1 MRLKQIKLAG
11 FKSFVDPTTV
21 TLPGNRCS
29 IVGPNGGGK
38 SNIVDAVRWVMGESS
53 AKQLRGES
61 LTDVIFNGSSS
72 RKLSGA
78 ASIELLFDNSDGRI
92 GGEYAAYAEIAIR
105 RQVSRDS
112 QSVYFLNGTRCRRRD
127 IADVFLGTGFGP
139 RSYSIIEQG
148 MIGQLVEAR
157 PDDLRVYL
165 EEAAGISKYK
175 ERRRE
180 TENSIRH
187 TRENLERLRDTR
199 EELGRTLARLQKQ
212 AKAAKRYRELKE
224 EEGLRTAE
232 LHAIRW
238 RDLTQRLET
247 LQRDLAGREVEFE
260 RLRAEHQSV
269 DTDIAAAR
277 VRHEETNAASSAEQA
292 SFYGLGTDIGRIEEN
307 LKFNRSRVQEST
319 KDLDGVRAQ
328 LEESA
333 RQLAMDEGDIEEL
346 ERAVVALT
354 PQVEAAQAADEK
366 AAARLADAERA
377 YAEWQETWEEFG
389 KRAAESGRDAQVQAS
404 RIEYSEQLIAN
415 LRTRLDR
422 LVADEQ
428 VPPPVESGQIDSLA
442 AEIAGHQQRRA
453 TLEADVDR
461 CLKDLAAAREEILM
475 READLD
481 EGRHDLQSLRHEL
494 ASLQAAQQA
503 ALGRTDEQV
512 RDWLAEQGLDEAP
525 RVGETLS
532 VVPGWERAV
541 EMVLG
546 EFLQGLRVEDAGSYA
561 DALVALNGGQLALV
575 EARMDSA
582 LRGELPNLVS
592 LIRTSDMKLGSVLH
606 GVFAAESD
614 AVAWAGRASLN
625 PGESIVTRTGLWVG
639 PDWLRK
645 LPETDADAG
654 IIQRAQ
660 ALETLDVRVE
670 EAELAL
676 ADLQNGLD
684 AARDRVRE
692 LEGERETL
700 QTQADEVQDALA
712 ELKADHGVQRVKLEA
727 ADAHRERV
735 QREREELE
743 LQISEE
749 NESLNLARRRL
760 AEAQAAATQLAS
772 EQQPLAES
780 KGRLLEEL
788 DQTRRA
794 ARDRHDD
801 YHALNGE
808 RQSRVSAL
816 EATRTARKRLG
827 EEVAKLELRRR
838 SLEDSIERS
847 KAPLPGWQAELDG
860 KLAERHEVEERQRG
874 VRTLLGEIA
883 ARIGELESAL
893 NAVAAR
899 VDGART
905 GLESVRVEREGLK
918 VEQANA
924 QELVE
929 ATGHDLAGV
938 LNDLPEDADEEAWA
952 QRLERLDRHMRRLE
966 PVNLAAIEEYG
977 EEAQRKAWLDAQH
990 DDLERALDT
999 LQAAIRK
1006 IDAET
1011 RSRFKDTFQSVN
1023 AHLGELFPRMFGGGH
1038 AYLTLTGEDLL
1049 DTGVSLMAR
1058 PPGKRNASVHLL
1070 SGGEKALTAVAL
1082 IFAIFQ
1088 LNPSPVCMLDEVDAP
1103 LDDANVARVA
1113 QLIQEMSSDVQF
1125 IVITHNKLTMEMA
1138 DQLIGV
1144 TMSEPGV
1151 SRLVSVD
1158 IEEAAAMAAS

>member
-21 TLPGNRCS
+21 TLPGNLCS

-53 AKQLRGES
+53 ARQLRGES
-61 LTDVIFNGSSS
+61 LTDVIFNGSRS
-72 RKLSGA
+72 RKLSGV
-78 ASIELLFDNSDGRI
+78 ASIELVFDNSDGRI
-92 GGEYAAYAEIAIR
+92 GGEYAAYAEFAIR

-112 QSVYFLNGTRCRRRD
+112 QSVYFFNGTRCRRRD
-127 IADVFLGTGFGP
+127 IADIFLGTGFGP

-180 TENSIRH
+180 TENSIKH

-199 EELGRTLARLQKQ
+199 EELGRTLNRLQKQ

-224 EEGLRTAE
+224 EAGLRIAE
-232 LHAIRW
+232 LHALRY
-238 RDLTQRLET
+238 RDLSDRLEK
-247 LQRDLAGREVEFE
+247 LERNLDRREVDLE
-260 RLRAEHQSV
+260 RLRAEQQSV

-277 VRHEETNAASSAEQA
+277 VAHEEVNESSRDEQTR
-292 SFYGLGTDIGRIEEN
+292 FYELGANIARTEEN
-307 LKFNRSRVQEST
+307 IRSNQSRAKEC
-319 KDLDGVRAQ
+319 KEDLDGVRGQ
-328 LEESA
+328 LDECA
-333 RQLAMDEGDIEEL
+333 RQLDMDESDIEQL
-346 ERAVVALT
+346 QQAIADLT
-354 PQVEAAQAADEK
+354 PKVEAAEVEDEK
-366 AAARLADAERA
+366 AAAQLAHAERA
-377 YAEWQETWEEFG
+377 YAEWQEAWEETG
-389 KRAAESGRDAQVQAS
+389 KRAAESARDAQVQAA
-404 RIEYSEQLIAN
+404 RIEHSEQLIAN
-415 LRTRLDR
+415 LQARLGRLDE
-422 LVADEQ
+422 DEQ
-428 VPPPVESGQIDSLA
+428 SPPAVESGQIDSLA
-442 AEIAGHQQRRA
+442 AEIASRQRHRA

-461 CLKDLAAAREEILM
+461 CLKDLAAAREDILM

-481 EGRHDLQSLRHEL
+481 EARQDLQSLRHEL
-494 ASLQAAQQA
+494 ANLQAAQQA

-512 RDWLAEQGLDEAP
+512 RDWLTEQGLDGAP
-525 RVGETLS
+525 RVGEILS

-546 EFLQGLRVEDAGSYA
+546 EFLQGLHVDDVGSYA
-561 DALVALNGGQLALV
+561 DALPALNGGQLALV
-575 EARMDSA
+575 EARMESA
-582 LRGELPNLVS
+582 LQGELPNLVS
-592 LIRTSDMKLGSVLH
+592 LIRSSDMKLGSVLH
-606 GVFAAESD
+606 GVFAAESE
-614 AVAWAGRASLN
+614 AVAWGGRGSLK

-654 IIQRAQ
+654 IIQRSQ
-660 ALETLDVRVE
+660 ALETLEVRVE
-670 EAELAL
+670 EAESVL

-692 LEGERETL
+692 LEAERETL
-700 QTQADEVQDALA
+700 QAQADEVHEVLA
-712 ELKADHGVQRVKLEA
+712 DMKADHGVQRVKLEA
-727 ADAHRERV
+727 ADAHRDRL
-735 QREREELE
+735 QRERTELE
-743 LQISEE
+743 GHIVEASE
-749 NESLNLARRRL
+749 RL
-760 AEAQAAATQLAS
+760 AEARGKLAEAEQTAAQYAS
-772 EQQPLAES
+772 ERQPLADA
-780 KGRLLEEL
+780 KGRLREEL
-788 DQTRRA
+788 DQVRQA
-794 ARDRHDD
+794 ARARRDD
-801 YHALNGE
+801 YHALNSE
-808 RQSRVSAL
+808 RQAHASGL
-816 EATRTARKRLG
+816 EAIRTARHRLV
-827 EEVAKLELRRR
+827 EQAAAFDRRR
-838 SLEDSIERS
+838 LTLEENIRKSMV
-847 KAPLPGWQAELDG
+847 PLPGWQAELAI
-860 KLAERHEVEERQRG
+860 KLAEQHEVEERQRG
-874 VRTLLGEIA
+874 VRTRLEALAG
-883 ARIGELESAL
+883 RIRELETARDES
-893 NAVAAR
+893 AAR
-899 VDGART
+899 VEEART
-905 GLESVRVEREGLK
+905 GLESARVERQGLC

-924 QELVE
+924 RERIE
-929 ATGHDLAGV
+929 ATGHDLPDV
-938 LNDLPEDADEEAWA
+938 LDGLPEDAVEETWE
-952 QRLERLDRHMRRLE
+952 QRLDRLDRHMRRLE

-977 EEAQRKAWLDAQH
+977 VESERKAWLDAQH
-990 DDLERALDT
+990 EDLERALDT

-1011 RSRFKDTFQSVN
+1011 RTRFKNTFQTVN
-1023 AHLGELFPRMFGGGH
+1023 AHLAELFPKLFGGGH

-1103 LDDANVARVA
+1103 LDDVNVARVA
-1113 QLIQEMSSDVQF
+1113 QLIREMSSDVQF
-1125 IVITHNKLTMEMA
+1125 LVITHNKLTMEMA
-1138 DQLIGV
+1138 DHLIGV